1 MNSSFRGSLAACL
14 ALPVSVLLLSGC
26 SGKTEDVRIV
36 LCKEVTDRLLADMR
50 PIAWTANSQR
60 INRPAFAVIQL
71 EFSTGK
77 QQKGRSMT
85 SECYFAYD
93 TVEENVITHVDELS
107 AYATLPYRMTI
118 DGKEVPKQI
127 LQRAVSDEQI
137 EGLAE
142 FMEKIN
148 GASRK
153 LLSQ

>member
-1 MNSSFRGSLAACL
+1 MVDGTTIAMLATVGMLVLLALGVPVAACL
-14 ALPVSVLLLSGC
+14 G
-26 SGKTEDVRIV
+26 
-36 LCKEVTDRLLADMR
+36 LAGFTGLYFVGG
-50 PIAWTANSQR
+50 W
-60 INRPAFAVIQL
+60 AFAVIQL
-71 EFSTGK
+71 EFSTGR
-77 QQKGRSMT
+77 QQEGRSMK

-93 TVEENVITHVDELS
+93 TVEETVITHVDELS

-118 DGKEVPKQI
+118 DSKEVPKQI

-148 GASRK
+148 AASRK

>member
-1 MNSSFRGSLAACL
+1 MNAFFRRSLVACL
-14 ALPVSVLLLSGC
+14 VLPVSVFFLTGC
-26 SGKTEDVRIV
+26 GKTEDVRIV

-50 PIAWTANSQR
+50 PIEWTAISQR

-71 EFSTGK
+71 EFTAGK
-77 QQKGRSMT
+77 QKAMR

-118 DGKEVPKQI
+118 DGQEVPKQI
-127 LQRAVSDEQI
+127 LQKAVSDEQI

-142 FMEKIN
+142 FMDKIN

>member
-1 MNSSFRGSLAACL
+1 MMNAFFRGSLPAFLVVAFS
-14 ALPVSVLLLSGC
+14 ALWLSGC

-50 PIAWTANSQR
+50 PIEWTAISQR

-71 EFSTGK
+71 EFTAGK
-77 QQKGRSMT
+77 QKAMR

-118 DGKEVPKQI
+118 NGKEVPQQI
-127 LQRAVSDEQI
+127 RQKAVSDEQI

>member
-1 MNSSFRGSLAACL
+1 MTASFRSALAASL
-14 ALPVSVLLLSGC
+14 ALPLSVVLLSGC
-26 SGKTEDVRIV
+26 SGKTDDVRLV
-36 LCKEVTDRLLADMR
+36 LCKEVTDRLLADMG
-50 PIAWTANSQR
+50 PIEWTANSQR
-60 INRPAFAVIQL
+60 INRPAFAVIDL

-77 QQKGRSMT
+77 QQERRSMT
-85 SECYFAYD
+85 SECYFAYN
-93 TVEENVITHVDELS
+93 TVEENVMTHVDELS

-118 DGKEVPKQI
+118 DGKDVPKQV

-142 FMEKIN
+142 FMDRIN

>member
-1 MNSSFRGSLAACL
+1 MNAFFRRSLAASLVL
-14 ALPVSVLLLSGC
+14 ALPMFYLSGC

-50 PIAWTANSQR
+50 PIEWTAISQR
-60 INRPAFAVIQL
+60 INRPAFAVIRL
-71 EFSTGK
+71 EFTAGK
-77 QQKGRSMT
+77 QKAMQ

-93 TVEENVITHVDELS
+93 TVEENVVTHVDELS

-118 DGKEVPKQI
+118 DGQEVPQQI
-127 LQRAVSDEQI
+127 RQKAVSEEQI

>member
-1 MNSSFRGSLAACL
+1 MNAFFRRSLAASLVL
-14 ALPVSVLLLSGC
+14 ALPMLYLSGC

-50 PIAWTANSQR
+50 PIEWTEISLR

-71 EFSTGK
+71 EFTAGK
-77 QQKGRSMT
+77 QKAMR

-118 DGKEVPKQI
+118 DGQEVPKQI
-127 LQRAVSDEQI
+127 LQKAVSDEQI

-142 FMEKIN
+142 FMDKIN
-148 GASRK
+148 EASRK